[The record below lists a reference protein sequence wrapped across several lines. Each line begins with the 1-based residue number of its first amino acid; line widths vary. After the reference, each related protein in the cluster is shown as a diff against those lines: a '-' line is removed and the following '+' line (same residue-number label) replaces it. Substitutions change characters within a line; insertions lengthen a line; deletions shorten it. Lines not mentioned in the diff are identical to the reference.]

1 MGNFTSS
8 QTHDEWKSDAQHA
21 MEAGT
26 FCVIC
31 GGPFDLDGDVNNID
45 PKDPRYQWLYR
56 FRLLGNIGDV
66 DRVVVTAEAT
76 PNNLSGIQ
84 NVFLSEPAS
93 FRPAGSGFFEV
104 AGPAGRDDIWFDTI
118 SYSPDH
124 GSLFPLHEACIDT
137 SCRAIDHHLQK
148 CNNEDRKPALELL
161 SCLLN
166 TRLSEQNCSLF
177 NGSDIVKD
185 IFGQSSRSSVYG
197 PRSVLGLTRLEWW
210 AGEYDRFY
218 SDPLEKTDA
227 ATVVQSVL
235 KSSPRS
241 KDEPS
246 YRFTLTQKPQAL
258 ERLPTELL
266 EEICANLPISSIMAL
281 HRTSKGLAIQFP
293 LDSTFWRNSLR
304 DGSLHPHM
312 WDLDTKWIERDLRET
327 SELRSDLTASWDW
340 KGAAKLLAMKRF
352 PIAGCDDRLADLPH
366 GFWNR
371 CRIWATIEEAL
382 HEEECFSHG
391 RLRSDSG
398 TGVHKDEDEDP

>member
-8 QTHDEWKSDAQHA
+8 QTHNEWKSDAQHA

-31 GGPFDLDGDVNNID
+31 GGPFDLDGDVYNID

-56 FRLLGNIGDV
+56 FRLLGNTGDV
-66 DRVVVTAEAT
+66 DHMVVTSEAT
-76 PNNLSGIQ
+76 PNNLSGIRG
-84 NVFLSEPAS
+84 VFLSDPSS
-93 FRPAGSGFFEV
+93 FRAAGTGFFEV
-104 AGPAGRDDIWFDTI
+104 AGPAGQDDILFDTL

-137 SCRAIDHHLQK
+137 SCRAIDHHLSRR
-148 CNNEDRKPALELL
+148 NNEDRKPALEFL
-161 SCLLN
+161 SRLLN
-166 TRLSEQNCSLF
+166 TRLSQQNSSTL
-177 NGSDIVKD
+177 NGNDMVKD
-185 IFGQSSRSSVYG
+185 IFDQSSRSSLYG
-197 PRSVLGLTRLEWW
+197 PRSVLGMTRLEWW
-210 AGEYDRFY
+210 AGEYDKFY
-218 SDPLEKTDA
+218 CDPLEKTDA
-227 ATVVQSVL
+227 AIVVQSVL

-241 KDEPS
+241 RDEPS
-246 YRFTLTQKPQAL
+246 YKFTTTQKPRAL
-258 ERLPTELL
+258 ERLPAELL
-266 EEICANLPISSIMAL
+266 EEVCVNLPISSIIAL
-281 HRTSKGLAIQFP
+281 HRTSKALAIQLP

-312 WDLDTKWIERDLRET
+312 WDLDTKWIERDLQEKN
-327 SELRSDLTASWDW
+327 ELHMDPTASWDW

-382 HEEECFSHG
+382 YQEDCFSHR

-398 TGVHKDEDEDP
+398 TGVHEHENEDS